1 MIAKVRNG
9 LYLFPAK
16 LPLGG
21 VWTPDDA
28 TAINALIA
36 DKQARYQITGPAS
49 STVTATMNRFLRLYP
64 LQRCHLRRT

>member
-21 VWTPDDA
+21 VWTPDAA
-28 TAINALIA
+28 TVISA
-36 DKQARYQITGPAS
+36 
-49 STVTATMNRFLRLYP
+49 
-64 LQRCHLRRT
+64 